1 VDGEDEEVGG
11 SSEATMFSRAGWQ
24 LDWTA
29 VPQQSV
35 IPTAEMDGR

>member
-11 SSEATMFSRAGWQ
+11 SSEATMFLRAGPQ
-24 LDWTA
+24 LDWTT
-29 VPQQSV
+29 VQQSV